1 MMKNFSLEYG
11 IALFKL
17 AQESGAEKEIFD
29 DFDSVS
35 RVFAAQPQLERL
47 LSNPRLSADER
58 ANVMGSIFGGK
69 VNLYLLNMLKI
80 LAEKRR
86 CDMIEK
92 CWQVY
97 KSRYCEANNI
107 MQATVYSAAELSDE
121 QRSRLIETLSKK
133 TGSDIILDSRI
144 DKSCIGGMRIEYDGK
159 RFDSSVKQKLSSFKK
174 SLKSGY

>member
-1 MMKNFSLEYG
+1 MMKNFSQEYG

-17 AQESGAEKEIFD
+17 AQESGSEKEIFD
-29 DFDSVS
+29 DFGSVS
-35 RVFAAQPQLERL
+35 KVFYEQPQLQRL

-58 ANVMGSIFGGK
+58 ADVIGNVFSGK
-69 VNLYLLNMLKI
+69 INLYLLNMLKI

-86 CDMIEK
+86 CDMVEK

-97 KSRYCEANNI
+97 KNRYCEANNI
-107 MQATVYSAAELSDE
+107 MQATVYSAAELTCE
-121 QRSRLIETLSKK
+121 QRSRLIETLRKK

-144 DKSCIGGMRIEYDGK
+144 DNSCIGGIRIEYGGN